1 MRWLI
6 NVLKALL
13 VLVALLSLLAYALP
27 ERRQIERSRVV
38 AASAERIWPLVIE
51 SRRWAA
57 WSPWYAKDPAMTL
70 SYSGPGQRCRR
81 AVVVDQRQPGAWHR
95 AVRVGRA
102 AAPPSATAW
111 CSRDMGSTASGDIRL
126 EPVAG
131 GTRVVWTFETRL
143 GSNPL
148 MRWLGLALD
157 GMLGADFEA
166 GLARLAGLAQQ
177 PG

>member
-6 NVLKALL
+6 NVFKALL
-13 VLVALLSLLAYALP
+13 ALVALLSLLAYALP

-38 AASAERIWPLVIE
+38 AASAERIWPLIAE
-51 SRRWAA
+51 PRRWPA

-70 SYSGPGQRCRR
+70 SYSGPASGAGAQWSWISVTQGRGSMRFDAAEPPRR
-81 AVVVDQRQPGAWHR
+81 LSYSLVLEGL
-95 AVRVGRA
+95 
-102 AAPPSATAW
+102 
-111 CSRDMGSTASGDIRL
+111 GSMANGDIRL
-126 EPVAG
+126 EPVTG

-148 MRWLGLALD
+148 LRWFGLLLD
-157 GMLGADFEA
+157 GMLGADFETA
-166 GLARLAGLAQQ
+166 LARLAALAQQ

>member
-38 AASAERIWPLVIE
+38 AASAERIWPLIIE

-70 SYSGPGQRCRR
+70 SYSGPASGAGAQWSWASASQGRGTLRFESAEPLRR
-81 AVVVDQRQPGAWHR
+81 LSYSLVFE
-95 AVRVGRA
+95 
-102 AAPPSATAW
+102 
-111 CSRDMGSTASGDIRL
+111 DMGSMASGDIRL
-126 EPVAG
+126 EPVTN

-148 MRWLGLALD
+148 LRWFGLVLD
-157 GMLGADFEA
+157 GMLGADFEV
-166 GLARLAGLAQQ
+166 GLAKLADLAQQ